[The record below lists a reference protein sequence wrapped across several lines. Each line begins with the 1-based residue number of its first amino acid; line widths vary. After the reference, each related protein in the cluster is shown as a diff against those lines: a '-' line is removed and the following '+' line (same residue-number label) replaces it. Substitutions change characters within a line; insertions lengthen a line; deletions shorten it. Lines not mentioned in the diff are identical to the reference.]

1 MLFFLIIGNSIFSQP
16 VDRFVKVIVAA
27 DHGDWLYKKGEN
39 VKFTISVYKNGNLV
53 KGAKV
58 RYEIA
63 QERQEPIKKKTSP
76 LPQERK
82 HLMPVP

>member
-1 MLFFLIIGNSIFSQP
+1 MNILKKINRFSLILLLLLFGTATFSQP

-53 KGAKV
+53 KGAKS
-58 RYEIA
+58 A
-63 QERQEPIKKKTSP
+63 
-76 LPQERK
+76 L
-82 HLMPVP
+82 

>member
-1 MLFFLIIGNSIFSQP
+1 MNISKKINRISLLLFFLIIGNTIFSQP

-58 RYEIA
+58 RY
-63 QERQEPIKKKTSP
+63 
-76 LPQERK
+76 
-82 HLMPVP
+82 